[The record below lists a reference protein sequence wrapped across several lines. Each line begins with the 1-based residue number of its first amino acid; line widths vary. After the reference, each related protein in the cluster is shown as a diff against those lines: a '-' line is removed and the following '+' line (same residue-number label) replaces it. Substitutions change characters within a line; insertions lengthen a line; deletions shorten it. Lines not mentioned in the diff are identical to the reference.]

1 MPATI
6 LDAFGNPAVY
16 FGGARGGLYER
27 TQDDM
32 RLRPPQANMFDD
44 YISNLSPNR
53 WRSLV
58 SESRSIGSRGILS
71 AALSQ
76 KADYVSGSHWRPYF
90 TGQDSAY
97 GEQAEE
103 LLEDTNSVCCTRGPR
118 YDWRT
123 LWRLGVLSAGPDGG
137 FFVLLTESPSGWP
150 LLQPLEAHRIGQRTF
165 GTAYVTSDDAWT
177 TIRKDD
183 GGIDQVSTPYVGLKI
198 VNGIIYNKAGA
209 EVAYRVLGATPD
221 EDEDVSA
228 RDMIHVAA
236 PRWFS
241 EGRPIPQ
248 IAPALLDLLGVDLAR
263 TCQLDQQII
272 HSKLTLIEK
281 NETGRQDPIN
291 AMLNPPA
298 TPQSRAGAN
307 PEVIERGGMRFV
319 KNKGELTAHSSE
331 VPSDQWMNYDMRM
344 LASSIAAIG
353 WRLEML
359 DPSALAGA
367 ATRAFQDQINTSI
380 LNCFEDMRHAVQ
392 RATRYRIAKFTKLGM
407 LPVNKE
413 FLKWNITPPPEFI
426 VDRGAAKVDMELVR
440 SGGDSMSNV
449 HRRAGMRSK
458 DVLNQQARYVYEK
471 KQTAKKWSHN
481 GIEVT
486 PDELGTLAQPGDA
499 MSNAAIIEANAEAE
513 GNAPKTP
520 DAQASRAEDRAQSRE
535 QHSQIMA
542 ALSKQTAPVINIAPP
557 AIHITQP
564 PINVQTPAV
573 HVAPAAFHMAAPI
586 VNVTLPK
593 GGNKKLVHDEKG
605 RISGVVEE

>member
-32 RLRPPQANMFDD
+32 RLRPPQSNMFDD
-44 YISNLSPNR
+44 YISNLAPNR

-150 LLQPLEAHRIGQRTF
+150 LLQPLEAHRIGQRSF
-165 GTAYVTSDDAWT
+165 GPAYVTTDDAWT
-177 TIRKDD
+177 TIRTTD
-183 GGIDQVSTPYVGLKI
+183 GSIDQVSTPYVGLKI

-413 FLKWNITPPPEFI
+413 FLKWNITPPPEFV
-426 VDRGAAKVDMELVR
+426 VDRGSARVDVEMVR
-440 SGGDSMSNV
+440 SGADCMPNV
-449 HRRAGMRSK
+449 HRRNGTRPK
-458 DVLNQQARYVYEK
+458 EVLIAQAKYEK
-471 KQTAKKWSHN
+471 MKNDIARQYGVDNTK
-481 GIEVT
+481 
-486 PDELGTLAQPGDA
+486 LGTTALPGDA
-499 MSNAAIIEANAEAE
+499 DKVNTIGTAVRAGALTPSIEIEEAMRRMADLPEMGVETVKAWKEAGIRTPITLANQQ
-513 GNAPKTP
+513 G
-520 DAQASRAEDRAQSRE
+520 
-535 QHSQIMA
+535 
-542 ALSKQTAPVINIAPP
+542 
-557 AIHITQP
+557 
-564 PINVQTPAV
+564 
-573 HVAPAAFHMAAPI
+573 AAPLKAGQQDGTSSTQGEI
-586 VNVTLPK
+586 
-593 GGNKKLVHDEKG
+593 
-605 RISGVVEE
+605 

>member
-44 YISNLSPNR
+44 YISNLAPNR

-150 LLQPLEAHRIGQRTF
+150 LLQPLEAHRIGQRSF
-165 GTAYVTSDDAWT
+165 GPAYVTTDDAWT
-177 TIRKDD
+177 TIRTTD
-183 GGIDQVSTPYVGLKI
+183 GSIDQVSTPYVGLKI

-426 VDRGAAKVDMELVR
+426 VDRGAAKVDMDLVR
-440 SGGDSMSNV
+440 AGGDSMSNV

-499 MSNAAIIEANAEAE
+499 MSNAAIIEANADAE
-513 GNAPKTP
+513 EP
-520 DAQASRAEDRAQSRE
+520 AQ
-535 QHSQIMA
+535 
-542 ALSKQTAPVINIAPP
+542 KP
-557 AIHITQP
+557 
-564 PINVQTPAV
+564 
-573 HVAPAAFHMAAPI
+573 
-586 VNVTLPK
+586 
-593 GGNKKLVHDEKG
+593 NKKDNSK
-605 RISGVVEE
+605 

>member
-44 YISNLSPNR
+44 YISNLAPNR

-150 LLQPLEAHRIGQRTF
+150 LLQPLEAHRIGQRSF
-165 GTAYVTSDDAWT
+165 GPAYVTNDDAWT
-177 TIRKDD
+177 TIRTTD
-183 GGIDQVSTPYVGLKI
+183 GTIDQVSTPYVGLKI

-407 LPVNKE
+407 LPTNKE
-413 FLKWNITPPPEFI
+413 FLKWDITPPPEFI
-426 VDRGAAKVDMELVR
+426 VDRNAAKVDMDLVR
-440 SGGDSMSNV
+440 AGGDSMSNV

-471 KQTAKKWSHN
+471 KIAAKTWSEKTP
-481 GIEVT
+481 GIVIT
-486 PDELGTLAQPGDA
+486 TDELGTLAQPGDA
-499 MSNAAIIEANAEAE
+499 MSNAAIITANAEVEA
-513 GNAPKTP
+513 NTP
-520 DAQASRAEDRAQSRE
+520 SDNS
-535 QHSQIMA
+535 
-542 ALSKQTAPVINIAPP
+542 
-557 AIHITQP
+557 
-564 PINVQTPAV
+564 
-573 HVAPAAFHMAAPI
+573 
-586 VNVTLPK
+586 
-593 GGNKKLVHDEKG
+593 
-605 RISGVVEE
+605 